1 MGISAGMRYLWLL
14 IINEM
19 IFECDYFPLL
29 IFKFFGLKTC
39 LSDVS
44 FLLNSHRNVS
54 RFLPNSCR

>member
-1 MGISAGMRYLWLL
+1 MGISAGMRYLLFL

-19 IFECDYFPLL
+19 IFECDYFRLL

-44 FLLNSHRNVS
+44 VLLNSH
-54 RFLPNSCR
+54 